1 MSNYLAIA
9 TVTAVL
15 QRIVQNSL
23 QFDVQGARVTTLK
36 PINLSSGPSELGV
49 NIFLYQVLS
58 NPALNNIDATPMRS
72 RANPNKRQTALDLY
86 YMLSFY
92 GNDVELEPQRIL
104 GSVLRTLND
113 QSIITSEMIQQ
124 TLANSNFPFLSD
136 SNLGDQVQQINISLN
151 DLSLDDLSK
160 VWSTFFQTPYVLS
173 VVYKVLIVLIDGQE
187 PSQRALPVRRAGF
200 GGVASFPYQ
209 PVVEQVVSQL
219 GHLDP
224 ILTNSTLQIRGRN
237 FKCDAIK
244 VRIGEVEITP
254 TEVNDKQ
261 ILLPLQI
268 IPPESLRCGV
278 QSLQV
283 IHHISINI
291 NSTAENLAVQPP
303 NYHNIESNVFPFVL
317 HPTISPDII
326 AADIE
331 ENSDG
336 SYSAKVIVQVN
347 LTVGIRQR
355 VILALNEMTS
365 ENPASYLFEAAKR
378 QSDGN
383 VITIPI
389 DRIKAGE
396 YLLRL
401 IVDGAESQLNI
412 DTREDSP
419 TFNYYISPKLI
430 IY

>member
-23 QFDVQGARVTTLK
+23 QFDIQGARVTTLK
-36 PINLSSGPSELGV
+36 PMNLGSGPSELGV
-49 NIFLYQVLS
+49 NIFLYQVLT
-58 NPALNNIDATPMRS
+58 NPALNNIDATPIRS
-72 RANPNKRQTALDLY
+72 RANATKRQAALDLY

-113 QSIITSEMIQQ
+113 QNIITSEMIQQ
-124 TLANSNFPFLSD
+124 TLANSNFPFLRE
-136 SNLGDQVQQINISLN
+136 SNLADQVQQINISLN

-173 VVYKVLIVLIDGQE
+173 VVYKVIVVLIEGQE
-187 PSQRALPVRRAGF
+187 PSQRALPVRRPGF
-200 GGVASFPYQ
+200 GGMVPFPYQ

-219 GHLDP
+219 GYVEP
-224 ILTNSTLQIRGRN
+224 ILTNSTLRIRGRN
-237 FKCDAIK
+237 FKSDVIK

-254 TEVNDKQ
+254 TEVNDQQ
-261 ILLPLQI
+261 ILVSLAMV
-268 IPPESLRCGV
+268 PPESLRCGV
-278 QSLQV
+278 QGLQV
-283 IHHISINI
+283 VHHISANI
-291 NSTAENLAVQPP
+291 NSTSESSEVQSRSY
-303 NYHNIESNVFPFVL
+303 NNVESNVLPFVL
-317 HPTISPDII
+317 HPTILPDVI
-326 AADIE
+326 ASDIT

-347 LTVGIRQR
+347 LTVGMRQR
-355 VILALNEMTS
+355 VVLALNEITS
-365 ENPASYLFEAAKR
+365 QNPASYLFNAAKR
-378 QSDGN
+378 QSDTN
-383 VITIPI
+383 LITIPVEG
-389 DRIKAGE
+389 IKSGE

-412 DTREDSP
+412 DTCADNP
-419 TFNYYISPKLI
+419 TFNTYVSPKVI
-430 IY
+430 IS

>member
-113 QSIITSEMIQQ
+113 QSIITAEMIQQ

-209 PVVEQVVSQL
+209 PVVEQVVL
-219 GHLDP
+219 
-224 ILTNSTLQIRGRN
+224 
-237 FKCDAIK
+237 
-244 VRIGEVEITP
+244 
-254 TEVNDKQ
+254 
-261 ILLPLQI
+261 
-268 IPPESLRCGV
+268 
-278 QSLQV
+278 
-283 IHHISINI
+283 
-291 NSTAENLAVQPP
+291 
-303 NYHNIESNVFPFVL
+303 
-317 HPTISPDII
+317 
-326 AADIE
+326 
-331 ENSDG
+331 
-336 SYSAKVIVQVN
+336 
-347 LTVGIRQR
+347 
-355 VILALNEMTS
+355 
-365 ENPASYLFEAAKR
+365 
-378 QSDGN
+378 
-383 VITIPI
+383 
-389 DRIKAGE
+389 
-396 YLLRL
+396 
-401 IVDGAESQLNI
+401 
-412 DTREDSP
+412 
-419 TFNYYISPKLI
+419 
-430 IY
+430 